1 MGRGK
6 KYPPLDL
13 ETQARLRERFRP
25 QVEDLEALL
34 HRDLSAWKPPN
45 PVAPPLAEAQGQDQP
60 PAPDAPNRSRNA
72 G

>member
-1 MGRGK
+1 
-6 KYPPLDL
+6 L

-34 HRDLSAWKPPN
+34 HRDLSAWKLPN
-45 PVAPPLAEAQGQDQP
+45 PVAPPRAEAQDQP